1 MNTNT
6 FWSNKQK
13 IREMTILA
21 MFIAIIVVMGFV
33 PNLGFITIAGVSQ
46 TIIHIPVLIGGVLL
60 GRKNA
65 IILGLTF
72 GLASFFRATTSVG
85 FDFLFIFPWVSILP
99 RFIFGLLIY
108 DVYQLALKLLKKRFV
123 ALVVA
128 FFVLTLIHSLM
139 VLPMLWST
147 FPLVVGNADWGSIVD
162 QNAGT
167 LDYLAANSSFAAG
180 MRLIWSVLIANSLIE
195 ALLAAS
201 IGAVVADRL
210 MAFRASET
218 EAE

>member
-180 MRLIWSVLIANSLIE
+180 MRLIWSVLIANSVIE